1 MALVW
6 VSLKKA
12 GKERLQFDNFRLLAI
27 LCHVASTFSLCFRT
41 QEVISWIV
49 SLFQCFTPL
58 PSYRHASGPP
68 TSLCRSVNTSTAR
81 KWPVAHASALRHFH
95 PFFFFLSPL
104 RTSRHV
110 RNFCLLLFNLWW
122 WNAAFFFFFLNLSAN
137 KLNET
142 ESFQLHL
149 TLPTWWPP
157 RKRLTQLWRLFLRD

>member
-49 SLFQCFTPL
+49 SLFQCFAPL

-95 PFFFFLSPL
+95 PFFFF
-104 RTSRHV
+104 
-110 RNFCLLLFNLWW
+110 FLLCGPPAMAVISVFSYLICDDETPP
-122 WNAAFFFFFLNLSAN
+122 FFFFFFNLSAN